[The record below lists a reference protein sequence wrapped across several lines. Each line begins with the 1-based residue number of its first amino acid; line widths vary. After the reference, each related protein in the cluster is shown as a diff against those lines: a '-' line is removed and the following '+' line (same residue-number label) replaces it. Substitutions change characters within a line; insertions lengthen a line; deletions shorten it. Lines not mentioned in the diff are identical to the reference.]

1 MKQTV
6 SRYADDQRV
15 IGWDVFNEPGNIGI
29 SVDQNGALKGD
40 LKMFE
45 RTERL
50 LKLSFEWARSANPSQ
65 PITAGVYTSDNS
77 PVGKVMN
84 PIQLEE
90 SDIIS
95 FHCYGGKGSLMALIK
110 KLGKLNRPM
119 FCTEYMARPYSTFD
133 PCLGVMK
140 DHKVAAYNWGF
151 VNGRTHTDRPWSML
165 EGKYPKGMWFH
176 DVLKPDGSPYDKKEA
191 EYIKKIMGVSKN

>member
-1 MKQTV
+1 
-6 SRYADDQRV
+6 
-15 IGWDVFNEPGNIGI
+15 
-29 SVDQNGALKGD
+29 
-40 LKMFE
+40 
-45 RTERL
+45 
-50 LKLSFEWARSANPSQ
+50 
-65 PITAGVYTSDNS
+65 
-77 PVGKVMN
+77 
-84 PIQLEE
+84 
-90 SDIIS
+90 
-95 FHCYGGKGSLMALIK
+95 MAPIK